1 MTVRVVYV
9 WVWSRRRKIPIMD
22 WSGYSGV
29 ETIPGKVSGVPLLK
43 GTRVPADQVIESLDA
58 GETVEEI
65 AYNHD
70 LSPGDIFRLKLFRDR
85 HQCALRT

>member
-1 MTVRVVYV
+1 
-9 WVWSRRRKIPIMD
+9 MD
-22 WSGYSGV
+22 WSDYSGV
-29 ETIPGKVSGVPLLK
+29 EAIPGKVSGVPLLK

-70 LSPGDIFRLKLFRDR
+70 LIPADILNLKSFRDSR
-85 HQCALRT
+85 HPAMFR

>member
-1 MTVRVVYV
+1 
-9 WVWSRRRKIPIMD
+9 MD
-22 WSGYSGV
+22 WRGYDGV
-29 ETIPGKVSGVPLLK
+29 EVVPGKVSGVPLLK

-70 LSPGDIFRLKLFRDR
+70 LNPDEILRLKLFRD
-85 HQCALRT
+85 AG